1 MRENNQIIKP
11 GDNDGLRSTQYL
23 QCFAIFCGLGCQ
35 MSPYT
40 LLSKEASAWKGFHKS
55 AELSNI
61 FNSFQNFWKPPL
73 TLNQLHQHR
82 GPCQGKI
89 SFDIPL
95 DIDIARI
102 WYPLILHLTLILK
115 LWGHFRTWY
124 LLMFLQWF
132 WWSLSKPPDCKAE
145 PRYLCYDHFS
155 TFQWQPS
162 WASFSTLLHFISLK
176 SGLWNIDDQCWEC

>member
-1 MRENNQIIKP
+1 MRENNQIIKS

-35 MSPYT
+35 MSPNT
-40 LLSKEASAWKGFHKS
+40 LFSQK
-55 AELSNI
+55 
-61 FNSFQNFWKPPL
+61 KPRCEKVFI
-73 TLNQLHQHR
+73 NQLNFQTFSTVFRTSENHR
-82 GPCQGKI
+82 SLLI
-89 SFDIPL
+89 SSTNTEDL
-95 DIDIARI
+95 ARVK
-102 WYPLILHLTLILK
+102 YLLTFRLILILPGLNIHLTLILK

-162 WASFSTLLHFISLK
+162 WASFSTFVH
-176 SGLWNIDDQCWEC
+176 

>member
-35 MSPYT
+35 MSPFT
-40 LLSKEASAWKGFHKS
+40 LFSQK
-55 AELSNI
+55 
-61 FNSFQNFWKPPL
+61 KPRCEKVFI
-73 TLNQLHQHR
+73 NQLNFQTFSTVFRTSENHR
-82 GPCQGKI
+82 SLLI
-89 SFDIPL
+89 SSTNTEDLPRVKYLLTFS
-95 DIDIARI
+95 
-102 WYPLILHLTLILK
+102 LILILPGLNI
-115 LWGHFRTWY
+115 LWYSTWHWYWNYEAIRTWY

-162 WASFSTLLHFISLK
+162 WASFSTFVH
-176 SGLWNIDDQCWEC
+176 